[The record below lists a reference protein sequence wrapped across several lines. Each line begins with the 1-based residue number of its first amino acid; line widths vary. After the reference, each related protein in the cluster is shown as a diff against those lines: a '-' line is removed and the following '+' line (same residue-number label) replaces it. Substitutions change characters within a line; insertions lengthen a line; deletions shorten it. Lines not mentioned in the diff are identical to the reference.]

1 MAESSVRS
9 RLTKLF
15 STQVIV
21 RRTGK
26 NKIKVYDTSKLQSVG
41 TRDSAYRGRYTGV
54 HTYKSHGYYTP
65 NTSTNFFATKLELYR
80 DYEAMDEDPILA
92 SALDIYAD
100 ESTMRSPDGTILN
113 INSPND
119 KVKQI
124 LHNLFYD
131 ILNIEFNLWAWVR
144 NACKYGD
151 FYLALDLDEELG
163 VVNVIPM
170 SSYDVQRMEGMEI
183 VQNGMNPSMNI
194 EDREVGVAG
203 YNPYDVKFK
212 YEPLTNRNPFL
223 KEEYEYYE
231 VAHFRLLSD
240 TNFLPYGRSMLEPAR
255 REFKRLALME
265 DAMMIHRVMRA
276 PQRRVYKI
284 AVGNLSP
291 QEIDQYMRKIMDDT
305 KKIPYVD
312 EKTGQYN
319 LKFNLENMLEDI
331 YIPVRGGDSQ
341 TEIDTL
347 DGLDNSGF
355 IEDVDYI
362 KQKMMAA
369 LKIPKAFLGYD
380 ENLEGKCISPDTLIP
395 LLNGKTKSVLELIED
410 YEAGIKNYVYS
421 LDEGTNNIVPGEI
434 EWAGFTRLNTKVL
447 RVHLDNKKYIDCTPD
462 HRFLLRSGIWV
473 EAQDLKKDDALM
485 PLYFSNGGYKNNY
498 TKVYHP
504 STGTYEL
511 VHQLVAKFYGK
522 KQDGKVIHHIDFNSR
537 NNNPNNLDCS
547 MDFWEHR
554 KFHSENAKLMQKNP
568 NMIRYNKSEE
578 KRLHCIKAGRLG
590 GIKSAPKLVEWV
602 KNNDPWNKKEDL
614 YKNCS
619 VCNTKFKVH
628 HYRADDAKTCS
639 KKCFKEH
646 SRNIKLNSI
655 LYNEKYSNI
664 SLNQL
669 INLANIST
677 SFKDLE
683 TKLNI
688 DRNTLNK
695 VFKYHNIN
703 KIDFIFNNMPL
714 ALENKSFMQNYR
726 QYEYEYKNHKVA
738 DIEFLSEC
746 IDTCD
751 LTIKDYHNFGT
762 DAGVIIHNSVLAAE
776 DVRFARTIE
785 RIQSIFESELYKI
798 AVIHLFLQGYSDAS
812 LIDFELSLNNP
823 SIVYERQRVE
833 VMTEKVNLATAM
845 KESKLFSRKYIFENI
860 INMSR
865 DEWTNEED
873 LILRDQATQWRM
885 DQISNEG
892 NDPNQSGEA
901 KGTPHA
907 IAQMHVSKE
916 PEVSDG
922 GEFGEEGAEFGKEGG
937 RPKSLTKFGTD
948 RDKSNGRDPLGF
960 KRTMSDTGFSSKAES
975 IENKKLLQQLE
986 DSFGKRT
993 LNDIL
998 KS

>member
-1 MAESSVRS
+1 MEDSSFRS
-9 RLTKLF
+9 RLSKLF

-26 NKIKVYDTSKLQSVG
+26 NKVKVYDTSKLQSVG

-65 NTSTNFFATKLELYR
+65 NASTNFFATKLELYR

-131 ILNIEFNLWAWVR
+131 ILNIEFNLWPWVR

-183 VQNGMNPSMNI
+183 AQNGMQPTMDPSHPEYGI
-194 EDREVGVAG
+194 AG

-223 KEEYEYYE
+223 RDEYEYYE

-255 REFKRLALME
+255 REFKRLTLME

-291 QEIDQYMRKIMDDT
+291 NEIDQYMKKIMDDT

-312 EKTGQYN
+312 DKTGQYN

-341 TEIDTL
+341 TEIETL

-380 ENLEGKCISPDTLIP
+380 ENLEGK
-395 LLNGKTKSVLELIED
+395 
-410 YEAGIKNYVYS
+410 A
-421 LDEGTNNIVPGEI
+421 
-434 EWAGFTRLNTKVL
+434 
-447 RVHLDNKKYIDCTPD
+447 
-462 HRFLLRSGIWV
+462 
-473 EAQDLKKDDALM
+473 
-485 PLYFSNGGYKNNY
+485 
-498 TKVYHP
+498 
-504 STGTYEL
+504 
-511 VHQLVAKFYGK
+511 
-522 KQDGKVIHHIDFNSR
+522 
-537 NNNPNNLDCS
+537 
-547 MDFWEHR
+547 
-554 KFHSENAKLMQKNP
+554 
-568 NMIRYNKSEE
+568 
-578 KRLHCIKAGRLG
+578 
-590 GIKSAPKLVEWV
+590 
-602 KNNDPWNKKEDL
+602 
-614 YKNCS
+614 
-619 VCNTKFKVH
+619 
-628 HYRADDAKTCS
+628 
-639 KKCFKEH
+639 
-646 SRNIKLNSI
+646 
-655 LYNEKYSNI
+655 
-664 SLNQL
+664 
-669 INLANIST
+669 
-677 SFKDLE
+677 
-683 TKLNI
+683 
-688 DRNTLNK
+688 
-695 VFKYHNIN
+695 
-703 KIDFIFNNMPL
+703 
-714 ALENKSFMQNYR
+714 
-726 QYEYEYKNHKVA
+726 
-738 DIEFLSEC
+738 
-746 IDTCD
+746 
-751 LTIKDYHNFGT
+751 
-762 DAGVIIHNSVLAAE
+762 VLAAE

-845 KESKLFSRKYIFENI
+845 KESKLFSRKYIFENV

-865 DEWTNEED
+865 DEWSNEED

-885 DQISNEG
+885 DQIANEG
-892 NDPNQSGEA
+892 NDPKQSGEA

-916 PEVSDG
+916 PEAGDG

-937 RPKSLTKFGTD
+937 RPKSLRKFGTD
-948 RDKSNGRDPLGF
+948 RDKSNGRDPLGYQ
-960 KRTMSDTGFSSKAES
+960 RTMSDTGFSSRTAE
-975 IENKKLLQQLE
+975 NLDKNQLLKKLE
-986 DSFGKRT
+986 DNFRKKS

>member
-1 MAESSVRS
+1 MAESSFKS
-9 RLTKLF
+9 RLSKLF

-26 NKIKVYDTSKLQSVG
+26 NKLKVYDTSKLQSVG

-305 KKIPYVD
+305 KKIPYMD

-341 TEIDTL
+341 TEIETL

-380 ENLEGKCISPDTLIP
+380 ENLEGK
-395 LLNGKTKSVLELIED
+395 
-410 YEAGIKNYVYS
+410 A
-421 LDEGTNNIVPGEI
+421 
-434 EWAGFTRLNTKVL
+434 
-447 RVHLDNKKYIDCTPD
+447 
-462 HRFLLRSGIWV
+462 
-473 EAQDLKKDDALM
+473 
-485 PLYFSNGGYKNNY
+485 
-498 TKVYHP
+498 
-504 STGTYEL
+504 
-511 VHQLVAKFYGK
+511 
-522 KQDGKVIHHIDFNSR
+522 
-537 NNNPNNLDCS
+537 
-547 MDFWEHR
+547 
-554 KFHSENAKLMQKNP
+554 
-568 NMIRYNKSEE
+568 
-578 KRLHCIKAGRLG
+578 
-590 GIKSAPKLVEWV
+590 
-602 KNNDPWNKKEDL
+602 
-614 YKNCS
+614 
-619 VCNTKFKVH
+619 
-628 HYRADDAKTCS
+628 
-639 KKCFKEH
+639 
-646 SRNIKLNSI
+646 
-655 LYNEKYSNI
+655 
-664 SLNQL
+664 
-669 INLANIST
+669 
-677 SFKDLE
+677 
-683 TKLNI
+683 
-688 DRNTLNK
+688 
-695 VFKYHNIN
+695 
-703 KIDFIFNNMPL
+703 
-714 ALENKSFMQNYR
+714 
-726 QYEYEYKNHKVA
+726 
-738 DIEFLSEC
+738 
-746 IDTCD
+746 
-751 LTIKDYHNFGT
+751 
-762 DAGVIIHNSVLAAE
+762 VLAAE

-845 KESKLFSRKYIFENI
+845 KESKLVSRKYIFENVL
-860 INMSR
+860 NMSR
-865 DEWTNEED
+865 DEWTDEED
-873 LILRDQATQWRM
+873 LIMRDQVTQWRM
-885 DQISNEG
+885 DQIANEG
-892 NDPNQSGEA
+892 NDPRESGEA
-901 KGTPHA
+901 KGTPHT

-922 GEFGEEGAEFGKEGG
+922 GEFGEEGG

-975 IENKKLLQQLE
+975 MENKKLLQQLQ
-986 DSFGKRT
+986 DSFGKRP

>member
-1 MAESSVRS
+1 
-9 RLTKLF
+9 
-15 STQVIV
+15 
-21 RRTGK
+21 
-26 NKIKVYDTSKLQSVG
+26 
-41 TRDSAYRGRYTGV
+41 
-54 HTYKSHGYYTP
+54 
-65 NTSTNFFATKLELYR
+65 
-80 DYEAMDEDPILA
+80 MDEDPILA

-305 KKIPYVD
+305 KKIPYMD

-341 TEIDTL
+341 TEIETL

-380 ENLEGKCISPDTLIP
+380 ENLEGK
-395 LLNGKTKSVLELIED
+395 
-410 YEAGIKNYVYS
+410 A
-421 LDEGTNNIVPGEI
+421 
-434 EWAGFTRLNTKVL
+434 
-447 RVHLDNKKYIDCTPD
+447 
-462 HRFLLRSGIWV
+462 
-473 EAQDLKKDDALM
+473 
-485 PLYFSNGGYKNNY
+485 
-498 TKVYHP
+498 
-504 STGTYEL
+504 
-511 VHQLVAKFYGK
+511 
-522 KQDGKVIHHIDFNSR
+522 
-537 NNNPNNLDCS
+537 
-547 MDFWEHR
+547 
-554 KFHSENAKLMQKNP
+554 
-568 NMIRYNKSEE
+568 
-578 KRLHCIKAGRLG
+578 
-590 GIKSAPKLVEWV
+590 
-602 KNNDPWNKKEDL
+602 
-614 YKNCS
+614 
-619 VCNTKFKVH
+619 
-628 HYRADDAKTCS
+628 
-639 KKCFKEH
+639 
-646 SRNIKLNSI
+646 
-655 LYNEKYSNI
+655 
-664 SLNQL
+664 
-669 INLANIST
+669 
-677 SFKDLE
+677 
-683 TKLNI
+683 
-688 DRNTLNK
+688 
-695 VFKYHNIN
+695 
-703 KIDFIFNNMPL
+703 
-714 ALENKSFMQNYR
+714 
-726 QYEYEYKNHKVA
+726 
-738 DIEFLSEC
+738 
-746 IDTCD
+746 
-751 LTIKDYHNFGT
+751 
-762 DAGVIIHNSVLAAE
+762 VLAAE

-845 KESKLFSRKYIFENI
+845 KESKLVSRKYIFENVL
-860 INMSR
+860 NMSR
-865 DEWTNEED
+865 DEWTDEED
-873 LILRDQATQWRM
+873 LIMRDQVTQWRM
-885 DQISNEG
+885 DQIANEG
-892 NDPNQSGEA
+892 NDPRESGEA
-901 KGTPHA
+901 KGTPHT

-922 GEFGEEGAEFGKEGG
+922 GEFGEEGG

-975 IENKKLLQQLE
+975 MENKKLLQQLQ
-986 DSFGKRT
+986 DSFGKRP

>member
-1 MAESSVRS
+1 MADSSFKS
-9 RLTKLF
+9 RLSKLF

-26 NKIKVYDTSKLQSVG
+26 NKLKVYDTSKLQSVG

-194 EDREVGVAG
+194 EDREVGIAG

-380 ENLEGKCISPDTLIP
+380 ENLEGK
-395 LLNGKTKSVLELIED
+395 
-410 YEAGIKNYVYS
+410 A
-421 LDEGTNNIVPGEI
+421 
-434 EWAGFTRLNTKVL
+434 
-447 RVHLDNKKYIDCTPD
+447 
-462 HRFLLRSGIWV
+462 
-473 EAQDLKKDDALM
+473 
-485 PLYFSNGGYKNNY
+485 
-498 TKVYHP
+498 
-504 STGTYEL
+504 
-511 VHQLVAKFYGK
+511 
-522 KQDGKVIHHIDFNSR
+522 
-537 NNNPNNLDCS
+537 
-547 MDFWEHR
+547 
-554 KFHSENAKLMQKNP
+554 
-568 NMIRYNKSEE
+568 
-578 KRLHCIKAGRLG
+578 
-590 GIKSAPKLVEWV
+590 
-602 KNNDPWNKKEDL
+602 
-614 YKNCS
+614 
-619 VCNTKFKVH
+619 
-628 HYRADDAKTCS
+628 
-639 KKCFKEH
+639 
-646 SRNIKLNSI
+646 
-655 LYNEKYSNI
+655 
-664 SLNQL
+664 
-669 INLANIST
+669 
-677 SFKDLE
+677 
-683 TKLNI
+683 
-688 DRNTLNK
+688 
-695 VFKYHNIN
+695 
-703 KIDFIFNNMPL
+703 
-714 ALENKSFMQNYR
+714 
-726 QYEYEYKNHKVA
+726 
-738 DIEFLSEC
+738 
-746 IDTCD
+746 
-751 LTIKDYHNFGT
+751 
-762 DAGVIIHNSVLAAE
+762 VLAAE

-845 KESKLFSRKYIFENI
+845 KESKLFSRKYIFENV

-885 DQISNEG
+885 DQIANEG
-892 NDPNQSGEA
+892 NDPKQSGEA

>member
-1 MAESSVRS
+1 MAESSFRS
-9 RLTKLF
+9 RLSKLF
-15 STQVIV
+15 STKVIV

-26 NKIKVYDTSKLQSVG
+26 TKLKVYDTSKLQSVG

-65 NTSTNFFATKLELYR
+65 NSSTNFFATKLELYR

-113 INSPND
+113 IKSQND

-131 ILNIEFNLWAWVR
+131 ILNIEFNLWSWVR

-183 VQNGMNPSMNI
+183 YQNGMQPSMDATYPEGGI
-194 EDREVGVAG
+194 AG

-223 KEEYEYYE
+223 KDEYEYYE

-255 REFKRLALME
+255 KEFKRLALME

-284 AVGNLSP
+284 SVGNLSP
-291 QEIDQYMRKIMDDT
+291 NEIDQYMKKIMDDT
-305 KKIPYVD
+305 KKIPYID

-341 TEIDTL
+341 TEIETL

-380 ENLEGKCISPDTLIP
+380 ENLEGK
-395 LLNGKTKSVLELIED
+395 
-410 YEAGIKNYVYS
+410 A
-421 LDEGTNNIVPGEI
+421 
-434 EWAGFTRLNTKVL
+434 
-447 RVHLDNKKYIDCTPD
+447 
-462 HRFLLRSGIWV
+462 
-473 EAQDLKKDDALM
+473 
-485 PLYFSNGGYKNNY
+485 
-498 TKVYHP
+498 
-504 STGTYEL
+504 
-511 VHQLVAKFYGK
+511 
-522 KQDGKVIHHIDFNSR
+522 
-537 NNNPNNLDCS
+537 
-547 MDFWEHR
+547 
-554 KFHSENAKLMQKNP
+554 
-568 NMIRYNKSEE
+568 
-578 KRLHCIKAGRLG
+578 
-590 GIKSAPKLVEWV
+590 
-602 KNNDPWNKKEDL
+602 
-614 YKNCS
+614 
-619 VCNTKFKVH
+619 
-628 HYRADDAKTCS
+628 
-639 KKCFKEH
+639 
-646 SRNIKLNSI
+646 
-655 LYNEKYSNI
+655 
-664 SLNQL
+664 
-669 INLANIST
+669 
-677 SFKDLE
+677 
-683 TKLNI
+683 
-688 DRNTLNK
+688 
-695 VFKYHNIN
+695 
-703 KIDFIFNNMPL
+703 
-714 ALENKSFMQNYR
+714 
-726 QYEYEYKNHKVA
+726 
-738 DIEFLSEC
+738 
-746 IDTCD
+746 
-751 LTIKDYHNFGT
+751 
-762 DAGVIIHNSVLAAE
+762 VLAAE

-845 KESKLFSRKYIFENI
+845 KESKLVSRKYIFENVL
-860 INMSR
+860 NMSR
-865 DEWTNEED
+865 DEWTDEED
-873 LILRDQATQWRM
+873 LIMRDQATQWRM
-885 DQISNEG
+885 DQIANEG
-892 NDPNQSGEA
+892 NDPRESGEA

-907 IAQMHVSKE
+907 IAQMHVSKT
-916 PEVSDG
+916 PEEDDG
-922 GEFGEEGAEFGKEGG
+922 GEYGKQGG

-960 KRTMSDTGFSSKAES
+960 QRTMSDTGFSAKAES
-975 IENKKLLQQLE
+975 AETKKLLSQLK
-986 DSFGKRT
+986 DSFGNGN